1 VPSRTV
7 RSSSRLDTGLLLACG
22 LLAVIAIVL
31 PDRLREPVA
40 TGIRRSL
47 LAPLIAVQQRTESMR
62 AAVGARDGALQASA
76 DVTERAVAAPALL
89 DENASLRQLLGLAGR
104 LRDGFVVAEAFHA
117 SGLVDDFTL
126 TLSAGSRAGIA
137 PYTPVV
143 TADGLVGMVEV
154 VDPSSSTAITWA
166 HPDFRVSAVSAD
178 ETAFGIVQPHL
189 VSGPERYLL
198 EMRGVPFRASLDS
211 GALIVSSGLGGP
223 FPRGVAIGTVIG
235 EIPTTERW
243 ARTYLLKPSV
253 LPSSLSAVVLLR
265 PERVTAG
272 VGSVW
277 TDATAADSAIRAIV
291 AASDSAARLVALAE
305 LRARRAAFDAAADS
319 ARADSAMAGLG
330 PVPTVRAPATVA
342 PTVPVTPPTTRP
354 DTVRPPMEGWR

>member
-1 VPSRTV
+1 MLSRTV
-7 RSSSRLDTGLLLACG
+7 RSSNRLDAGLLLACG
-22 LLAVIAIVL
+22 LLAIIAIVL

-40 TGIRRSL
+40 TSVRRSL
-47 LAPLIAVQQRTESMR
+47 LAPLLAVQQRTESMR
-62 AAVGARDGALQASA
+62 AAIGARNALLQSSVEA
-76 DVTERAVAAPALL
+76 TERAVTSPALR
-89 DENASLRQLLGLAGR
+89 DENDSLRRLLGLAGR
-104 LRDGFVVAEAFHA
+104 LRDGFVVAEAFHP

-126 TLSAGSRAGIA
+126 TISAGSRAGIA
-137 PYTPVV
+137 PFSPVV

-178 ETAFGIVQPHL
+178 ESAFGIVQPHL

-198 EMRGVPFRASLDS
+198 ELRGVPFRASLDS

-223 FPRGVAIGTVIG
+223 FPRGVSIGTVIG

-253 LPSSLSAVVLLR
+253 LPSSLSAVVLLKSD
-265 PERVTAG
+265 RVTAG

-277 TDATAADSAIRAIV
+277 TNVAAADSAIIAIV
-291 AASDSAARLVALAE
+291 AASDSAARAVALAE
-305 LRARRAAFDAAADS
+305 LRARRAVFDAAADS

-330 PVPTVRAPATVA
+330 PIPSVRAPAITPA
-342 PTVPVTPPTTRP
+342 SPPVLRPVRP
-354 DTVRPPMEGWR
+354 DTTPLPAGGVR